1 MPATTALERSQK
13 DLSAL
18 VGAYWLKRTKSNEL
32 LKRLFKKKNHKFNIF
47 IWMIQCNCYRKYIIK
62 KSNKRVTI
70 E

>member
-32 LKRLFKKKNHKFNIF
+32 LKRL
-47 IWMIQCNCYRKYIIK
+47 
-62 KSNKRVTI
+62 
-70 E
+70 